1 MTNTPDNG
9 YGNATPPQPNPNGGI
24 PLHGTP
30 HGAPQGTPQ
39 FGGSPAGAPQYGA
52 PQYGA
57 PQQGMVPSFPSGGQN
72 QPPVGNFG
80 PSGKIRNPFLVWL
93 FSFLT
98 FGIYYL
104 YWHYSINREVAE
116 YDRSIQVSPGLATV
130 AQIVPIV
137 AYVSIWNTGTRI
149 RTIQGH
155 SGRFET
161 CSGPLGFLLAFI
173 ILGNTFYYQSEL
185 NTLWR
190 SRQV

>member
-30 HGAPQGTPQ
+30 QN
-39 FGGSPAGAPQYGA
+39 SPQYGA

-149 RTIQGH
+149 RTIQSH
-155 SGRFET
+155 SGLF
-161 CSGPLGFLLAFI
+161 CSSPIPASRARTI
-173 ILGNTFYYQSEL
+173 A
-185 NTLWR
+185 WAR
-190 SRQV
+190 STTRSFACDTGGLDDVHGAHSVR